1 MKRTNQFE
9 RTDRDITN
17 ALLALMDKKTFEK
30 ITVQDILEEAM
41 VNRSTFYQ
49 HYKDKYEILERL
61 QTKLV
66 GEMTEHFNAA
76 KRSGSPTL
84 EDVNAIMLA
93 FFRVRHP
100 ELKKICS
107 VRSKNLDME
116 RHLKELFRQ
125 YILSSSSVLGD
136 LERDMMA
143 EITVKYLLFRIND
156 GSDIADLSTAMLSSW
171 LDMTVF
177 FMRLEDIPNAKER
190 LLRLVVELHGDE

>member
-17 ALLALMDKKTFEK
+17 ALLALMDRKSFEK
-30 ITVQDILEEAM
+30 ITVQDILEEAL

-66 GEMTEHFNAA
+66 GEMTESFDATT
-76 KRSGSPTL
+76 RSGVPTL
-84 EDVNAIMLA
+84 EDVNAVMIDFL
-93 FFRVRHP
+93 RVRHP

-107 VRSKNLDME
+107 VRSENLDME

-125 YILSSSSVLGD
+125 YIISSNSVLGD
-136 LERDMMA
+136 MERDLMA
-143 EITVKYLLFRIND
+143 EITVRYLILRIND

-177 FMRLEDIPNAKER
+177 FMRLEDVPDAKER
-190 LLRLVVELHGDE
+190 LLGLIKELHGEG